1 MYLQLNLDIHCKKYF
16 GILEVSWKL
25 HHWFFNVFK
34 NFYILNL
41 KKDKIK
47 ITLQV
52 WPYFSFIWLKNT

>member
-34 NFYILNL
+34 NFYILIL
-41 KKDKIK
+41 KKKK
-47 ITLQV
+47 
-52 WPYFSFIWLKNT
+52 LKLL